1 MQLKEEL
8 KKRRIEVGVHE
19 RTGGV
24 KQEIRALIYK
34 EDELK
39 QGRSAT
45 LKRGAA
51 NNLLLDPQA
60 LKKGAKR
67 VALINMSEEEDRDR
81 ELMQSLMQKYS
92 KLWKSL
98 FGRYAN

>member
-24 KQEIRALIYK
+24 KHEIRALIFK

-39 QGRSAT
+39 QGRSGT

-51 NNLLLDPQA
+51 NNLLVDQA
-60 LKKGAKR
+60 LKKAAKG
-67 VALINMSEEEDRDR
+67 VALVIISEEEDRDR
-81 ELMQSLMQKYS
+81 ELIQSLM
-92 KLWKSL
+92 
-98 FGRYAN
+98 